1 MIIHRLTATD
11 TLMVRYTRT
20 IFPSYAAIITDI
32 KDIISSGQ
40 KIAYNA
46 TNKAMILTYWHVG
59 KRIVEQEQNGN
70 ERAQYGQ
77 ALIDALADE
86 LTKEYGKKFFKEKP
100 PIFPQILYCFS

>member
-11 TLMVRYTRT
+11 TLMVRYTHT

-70 ERAQYGQ
+70 ERTQYGQ

-86 LTKEYGKKFFKEKP
+86 LTKRIWKKFFKEKP
-100 PIFPQILYCFS
+100 PIFPPILYSFS

>member
-1 MIIHRLTATD
+1 MESKI
-11 TLMVRYTRT
+11 MNYQ
-20 IFPSYAAIITDI
+20 AIITDI
-32 KDIISSGQ
+32 KDVISSGQ
-40 KIAYNA
+40 KVAYNA

-70 ERAQYGQ
+70 ERTQYGQ

-86 LTKEYGKKFFKEKP
+86 LTKRIWKKFFKEKP